1 MKKALKIA
9 GTINLVIALLSYIF
23 TSTIIYPLM
32 LITLSIIYF
41 SYTTKS
47 ITHIYNNKT
56 LIILLSLFNFFIN
69 PISGIIMLVGQDKI
83 YQEYKNNKDEEKK
96 QELSSEEKK
105 ISLLLNLG
113 IGLVSLSGIIL
124 ISTNWNIIS
133 NEIKL
138 LILIIFASLFLGL
151 SKLSEKKLKIEILE
165 KNYWLLSM
173 LFMILTILGIGYFK
187 TISTWFSF
195 YGDGNYLYIAFTSI
209 MISLL
214 SFITN
219 DKYENPFYKNL
230 CYIGIIGSIISI
242 LLQFNI
248 PIEIVLIIINVIL
261 IPLNIIKN
269 KILEKKQELI
279 KYTTLALTI
288 INIAALIQTENI
300 IYLIVLTVLNII
312 NSIIISIK
320 EGTLE
325 GIIGPVL
332 INTSLAAT
340 LIRVPIEMNLTLEIG
355 SVIAII
361 IYSLLY
367 LINIL
372 KTENINKT
380 FINTMNIITNIA
392 MLVLTIINVEN
403 KIYLTIITSL
413 IVLTSIINYH
423 KKSIKYENIL
433 LPIKT
438 IMLIISLILLLE
450 DIIMIDESYI
460 MIILYLI
467 SYIIYKLTNG
477 KIKTTSLIL
486 HYIFFALA
494 LLVNDNNQIIPS
506 IINAVSAGTI
516 LVLTQEENSKIKERI
531 SYITLLITI
540 LSIFSY
546 TNILETSQL
555 NNGIIVF
562 LIYMILTIA
571 TRENKNISKINY
583 LAIMIPSLVIIS
595 DENISYEIVEITKN
609 LIGMYIITMISL
621 LLLKKDKERNILLT
635 ILSTLL
641 LLRIMFIE
649 SWIIG
654 LYVGIISLVLI
665 MIGFIKKDYKGL
677 FIEGIIITII
687 NVLYQF
693 KNILQE
699 IPFWIYTLLAGL
711 IIIGVVTYKII
722 IDKEKK

>member
-195 YGDGNYLYIAFTSI
+195 YGEGSYLFTAFTSI

-269 KILEKKQELI
+269 KILEQKQELI

-609 LIGMYIITMISL
+609 LIGMYIITMLSI

>member
-516 LVLTQEENSKIKERI
+516 LVITQEENSKIKERI